1 MSELRDVLDKH
12 ISNGPVPGAVALVAR
27 GDRVEV
33 EEAGSVDIEGTAP
46 MARDTIF
53 RIASITKP
61 VIAAAVMMLIEDGA
75 GGPRRIALDDP
86 VAPWLPELVEPH
98 VVRTPGS
105 PVDDVVR
112 AARRIT
118 VADLLSARAGYG
130 FPADFSLPALAPL
143 FSDLKQGEPQP
154 QQVAPPD
161 AWMAE
166 LSRIPL
172 LHEPGEA
179 WLYNTT
185 SDIQGVLIARVSG
198 RPLPEFLAER
208 IFEPLGMT
216 DTGFHVPPA
225 KLGRFTSFYRPVD
238 DPAGGPADDPAGR
251 PVLVDA
257 PDGQW
262 SSPPAFPS
270 GAGGLVSTVDDWLAF
285 GRMLLAGGSVD
296 GRRYLTPES
305 VRLMTTDHLTPAQ
318 RDAGRLFLEGQGWGF
333 GGSVDIEP
341 IDPWNVRGRYGWV
354 GGTGTTAHIVPST
367 GTVTVLLSQLAMSGP
382 TPPDLMRDF
391 WRYAA
396 GA

>member
-33 EEAGSVDIEGTAP
+33 QEAGSVDIKGTAP

-61 VIAAAVMMLIEDGA
+61 VIAAAVMMLIEDG
-75 GGPRRIALDDP
+75 RIALDDP
-86 VAPWLPELVEPH
+86 VAPWLPELAEPY

-112 AARRIT
+112 AGRRIT
-118 VADLLSARAGYG
+118 VADLLSAHAGYG
-130 FPADFSLPALAPL
+130 FPADFSLPAVAPL
-143 FSDLKQGEPQP
+143 FSDLKQGAPQP

-172 LHEPGEA
+172 LHQPGEG

-185 SDIQGVLIARVSG
+185 SDIQGVLIARASG
-198 RPLPEFLAER
+198 RPLSEFLAER

-225 KLGRFTSFYRPVD
+225 KLGRFTSFYRPAD
-238 DPAGGPADDPAGR
+238 DPAGG

-318 RDAGRLFLEGQGWGF
+318 RDAGKVFLEGQGWGF

-367 GTVTVLLSQLAMSGP
+367 GTVAVLLSQLAMSSP

>member
-33 EEAGSVDIEGTAP
+33 QEAGSVDIEGTAP

-86 VAPWLPELVEPH
+86 VAPWLPELAEPYA
-98 VVRTPGS
+98 VRTPGS

-112 AARRIT
+112 AGRRIT

-143 FSDLKQGEPQP
+143 FSDLKQGAPQP

-161 AWMAE
+161 VWMAE

-172 LHEPGEA
+172 LHQPGEG

-185 SDIQGVLIARVSG
+185 SDIQGVLIARASG
-198 RPLPEFLAER
+198 RPLSEFLAER

-225 KLGRFTSFYRPVD
+225 KLGRFTSFYRPAD
-238 DPAGGPADDPAGR
+238 DPAGG

-318 RDAGRLFLEGQGWGF
+318 RDAGKVFLEGQGWGF

-367 GTVTVLLSQLAMSGP
+367 GTVAVLLSQLAMSGP